1 MARIDPSKLNL
12 EEKVVQINRV
22 AKVVQGGRRFSF
34 SAVVVVGDGNGI
46 VGAGLGKA
54 GEVPEAIRKGVEDAK
69 KHLIKVPLVGSTIP
83 HEVHRHFGA
92 SRVMLKP
99 ASAGTGVI
107 AGGSVRSVVEAAGI
121 RDLLSKA
128 QGSTNPINVVRATI
142 ECLAALR
149 SADVIAALR
158 GRTAEELLGKRGAEA
173 AREPHE
179 IPERRE
185 PMTDGR
191 WTWPLGEPS
200 CRHDR
205 PDADGDLDALH
216 DRPQGR
222 RARHDPGARPA
233 SAQPDRRGRRHS
245 GHARHAAPRRVPHRR
260 RGAGRRK
267 GRGDEVKLHDLHPT
281 PGSRT
286 PSRRVG
292 RGHGSGRG
300 KTAGRG
306 TKGQKSRA
314 GGSLPAW
321 FEGGQTPLHIRTPSS
336 TASATAAASRTR
348 RSTSGA

>member
-1 MARIDPSKLNL
+1 MARIDASKLNL

-69 KHLIKVPLVGSTIP
+69 KRLIKVPLVGSTIP

-107 AGGSVRSVVEAAGI
+107 AGGSVRAVVEAAGI

-173 AREPHE
+173 AREPHV

-185 PMTDGR
+185 QMPTG
-191 WTWPLGEPS
+191 G
-200 CRHDR
+200 
-205 PDADGDLDALH
+205 G
-216 DRPQGR
+216 
-222 RARHDPGARPA
+222 
-233 SAQPDRRGRRHS
+233 RGR
-245 GHARHAAPRRVPHRR
+245 
-260 RGAGRRK
+260 
-267 GRGDEVKLHDLHPT
+267 
-281 PGSRT
+281 
-286 PSRRVG
+286 
-292 RGHGSGRG
+292 
-300 KTAGRG
+300 
-306 TKGQKSRA
+306 
-314 GGSLPAW
+314 
-321 FEGGQTPLHIRTPSS
+321 
-336 TASATAAASRTR
+336 
-348 RSTSGA
+348 